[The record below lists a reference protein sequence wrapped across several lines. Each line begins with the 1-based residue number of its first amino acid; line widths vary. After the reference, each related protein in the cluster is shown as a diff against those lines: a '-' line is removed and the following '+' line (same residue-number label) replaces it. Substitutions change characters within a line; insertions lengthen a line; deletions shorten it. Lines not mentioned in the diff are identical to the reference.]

1 MATRARAGAKA
12 GMTLGVRHSPN
23 RSNGEVPFIGL
34 DVGYGYTKIVFE
46 DGQRIIYPSLVAPVA
61 VTSIDLGLSLSK
73 SAVQVEGADYVVGE
87 EAVQAGWRFREQYDG
102 WWTSPT
108 FKALVAFA
116 ARHVPEGA
124 HVFTGLPLHVY
135 ASAAA
140 QTQVAEVVRKG
151 LRTNQVTVF
160 PQGVGAFFAA
170 IAAHPGSEEGRNA
183 FVDIGMRTTEF
194 VGMSN
199 RQFLSDLSCGK
210 VLGVTELFARVAESL
225 THQHER
231 TIDPYEVDLA
241 IQGLRPI
248 KVKGDNLAQKVI
260 DETIEP
266 LLKPFAERILS
277 EMSRLWG
284 PGAPSFDRVI
294 FCGGGALILKPYLSG
309 FRGRVEFLRD
319 SQYANACGYLH
330 FGRWVYQRTI
340 TSNAVH
346 HSQSEQDRQGESIQ
360 DEDMLRVGG
369 TL

>member
-1 MATRARAGAKA
+1 MAIRTRAGAKT
-12 GMTLGVRHSPN
+12 GTNKSLRHISHQA
-23 RSNGEVPFIGL
+23 NGQVPFIGL

-170 IAAHPGSEEGRNA
+170 IAAQPGSEEGRNA

-199 RQFLSDLSCGK
+199 RQYLSDLSCGQ
-210 VLGVTELFARVAESL
+210 VLGVTELFTRVAESL

-241 IQGLRPI
+241 IQDLRPI
-248 KVKGDNLAQKVI
+248 KVKGDNIPPKVI
-260 DETIEP
+260 DETIQP
-266 LLKPFAERILS
+266 LLKPFAERILG
-277 EMSRLWG
+277 EMARLWG

-294 FCGGGALILKPYLSG
+294 FCGGGALMLKPYLSG
-309 FRGRVEFLRD
+309 FRGNVEFLKD

-330 FGRWVYQRTI
+330 FGRWVYQRTV
-340 TSNAVH
+340 TNSAVH
-346 HSQSEQDRQGESIQ
+346 PSQSEQDRQGKSIQ
-360 DEDMLRVGG
+360 DEDKSRVGG